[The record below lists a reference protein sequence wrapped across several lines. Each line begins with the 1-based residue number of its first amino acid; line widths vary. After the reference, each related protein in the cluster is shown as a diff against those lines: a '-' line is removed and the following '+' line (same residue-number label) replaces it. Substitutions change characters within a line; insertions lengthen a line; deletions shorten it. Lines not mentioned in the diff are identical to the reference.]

1 VGDAI
6 TSCKIN
12 VMEILISTE
21 RLIIRAL
28 TKEDVNGIYELDTD
42 PEVHRYLGN
51 NPITS
56 IEQAKDVITFI
67 QKQYV
72 ENGIGRWAIIE
83 KSSNNFVGWTG
94 LKLIKDI
101 VNNHTN
107 YYDLGYR
114 LQKKYWGKGYAT
126 ETAAAVLDY
135 AFTKMAVTEIF
146 GIVDV
151 ENIGSNNVLKKL
163 GLQFVEIFMYENTK
177 HHWYKITKEEWENK
191 QQL

>member
-1 VGDAI
+1 MD
-6 TSCKIN
+6 
-12 VMEILISTE
+12 ILISTE

-28 TKEDVNGIYELDTD
+28 TADDADGIYALDTD

-51 NPITS
+51 SPIKT

-67 QKQYV
+67 QKQYK

-94 LKLIKDI
+94 LKLMKET

-126 ETAAAVLDY
+126 ETAAAVLDF
-135 AFTKMAVTEIF
+135 AFTKMKLTEIF
-146 GIVDV
+146 GITDI

-163 GLQFVEIFMYENTK
+163 GLQFIESFMYENTK
-177 HHWYKITKEEWENK
+177 HHWYKITKEEWLK
-191 QQL
+191 LQ